1 MENEQKENIIEEL
14 FQARYEKLDNIII
27 KKMHKIK
34 ATNKEEKESIK
45 SAIIMEEMYKQGFKD
60 GINLIMQCQKSQ

>member
-14 FQARYEKLDNIII
+14 YQARYEKLDSIII
-27 KKMHKIK
+27 EKTRKIK
-34 ATNKEEKESIK
+34 ATSKEEKEEIK
-45 SAIIMEEMYKQGFKD
+45 NAVIMEEMYKQGLKD

>member
-1 MENEQKENIIEEL
+1 MENTPQENIIEEL

-27 KKMHKIK
+27 KKIHKIK

-45 SAIIMEEMYKQGFKD
+45 NAIIMEKMIFTAYLLYFFSAK
-60 GINLIMQCQKSQ
+60 I